1 MGGSTGNIR
10 TLRSQSG
17 TNGFRTL
24 ASILSSD
31 SGLGA
36 GSFKRV
42 YYWSKKND
50 PNLVSS
56 YGRAVAESYRGRMNY
71 SL

>member
-17 TNGFRTL
+17 TNGVRTL

-36 GSFKRV
+36 GSFKRI
-42 YYWSKKND
+42 YYWAKKND
-50 PNLVSS
+50 SSLISS
-56 YGRAVAESYRGRMNY
+56 YGQKVAEAYKGRMDY
-71 SL
+71 TL

>member
-10 TLRSQSG
+10 TLRNQSG
-17 TNGFRTL
+17 TVGYRTL
-24 ASILSSD
+24 GSILSSD

-42 YYWSKKND
+42 YYWALKYD
-50 PNLVSS
+50 PTLITQ
-56 YGRAVAESYRGRMNY
+56 YEQALGAAYKGRMHY
-71 SL
+71 TY